1 MFTLHLFLSMHMK
14 QVTVWLAMVVLCSA
28 CSLSFR
34 KDDERIKALSRMQQT
49 DVDFAQMA
57 SQEGYRKAFLAFMEE
72 DAILLR
78 DNHMPIIGAD
88 AVQYVSSINDS
99 SFTISWEPMG
109 GDVAESGDMGFT
121 YGTYLL
127 KTDTEKQEG
136 TYITIWR
143 RQQDGS
149 WKYVLDGGTQ
159 GLEPLAA
166 DSAAAPAE

>member
-1 MFTLHLFLSMHMK
+1 MK
-14 QVTVWLAMVVLCSA
+14 QIPVWLAMAVLLSA
-28 CSLSFR
+28 CNLSFR
-34 KDDERIKALSRMQQT
+34 KNDERIKALSKMQQT

-57 SQEGYRKAFLAFMEE
+57 NQQGYRKAFLAYMEE

-99 SFTISWEPMG
+99 SFSISWEPIG
-109 GDVAESGDMGFT
+109 GDVSEAGDMGFT

-127 KTDTEKQEG
+127 KTETEKQEG

-143 RQQDGS
+143 RQKDGS

-159 GLEPLAA
+159 GLEPAVTDSTATA
-166 DSAAAPAE
+166 DE

>member
-1 MFTLHLFLSMHMK
+1 M
-14 QVTVWLAMVVLCSA
+14 AVLLSA
-28 CSLSFR
+28 CNLSFR
-34 KDDERIKALSRMQQT
+34 KNDERIKALSRMQQT
-49 DVDFAQMA
+49 DVDFALMA
-57 SQEGYRKAFLAFMEE
+57 SQQGYRKAFLAYMED

-88 AVQYVSSINDS
+88 AVEYVSSINDS

-109 GDVAESGDMGFT
+109 GDVAASGDMGFT

-159 GLEPLAA
+159 GLEPPVPVE
-166 DSAAAPAE
+166 SEPAQE

>member
-1 MFTLHLFLSMHMK
+1 MKTLACLL
-14 QVTVWLAMVVLCSA
+14 TGLLLLSA
-28 CSLSFR
+28 CNLQFR
-34 KDDERIKALSRMQQT
+34 KNDERIKALSQMQQT
-49 DVDFAQMA
+49 DVDFAQLA
-57 SQEGYRKAFLAFMEE
+57 SEQGYRKAFLQYMEDE
-72 DAILLR
+72 AILLR

-88 AVQYVSSINDS
+88 AVQFISSVNDS
-99 SFTISWEPMG
+99 SFKISWEPMG
-109 GDVAESGDMGFT
+109 GDVSVSGDMGFT

-159 GLEPLAA
+159 GLQMPV
-166 DSAAAPAE
+166 DSLAAPAE

>member
-1 MFTLHLFLSMHMK
+1 MK
-14 QVTVWLAMVVLCSA
+14 QISAWLAVAVLFSA

-34 KDDERIKALSRMQQT
+34 KNDERIKALSRMQQT

-57 SQEGYRKAFLAFMEE
+57 SQEGYRKAFLAYMEE

-88 AVQYVSSINDS
+88 AVEYVSSINDS
-99 SFTISWEPMG
+99 SFTITWEPMG
-109 GDVAESGDMGFT
+109 GDVSESGDMGFT

-127 KTDTEKQEG
+127 KTDVEKQEG

-143 RQQDGS
+143 RQKDGS

-159 GLEPLAA
+159 GLEPPVT
-166 DSAAAPAE
+166 DSAEAAEE